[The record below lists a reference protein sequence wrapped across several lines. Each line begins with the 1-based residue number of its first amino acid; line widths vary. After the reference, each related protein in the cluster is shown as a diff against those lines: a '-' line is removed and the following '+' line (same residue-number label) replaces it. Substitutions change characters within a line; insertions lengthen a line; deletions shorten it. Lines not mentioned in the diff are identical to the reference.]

1 MKALFNNLRIALLVF
16 LLLWVNLANAEDYS
30 FKAEVKGKGEPV
42 ILIPGL
48 SCSGDVWQETV
59 EVMSKQYECHVL
71 TLPGFA
77 GQPPLSP
84 MPENFMTHLRDEIAQ
99 YVQEKNFTKVHLV
112 GHSLGG
118 TLSLAIASKYP
129 EMAGKIFIVDGLPF
143 LAKMVNP
150 ILTAETA
157 EPFAK
162 NMKQM
167 MMNQTKEQY
176 EAMQPQMLQSMIT
189 AEEDI
194 ATVAEWGRK
203 SDMETIAQSMYNLY
217 SMDLREDI
225 ASIKSP
231 ILVLGAWI
239 GYKAYGATHDNTLSR
254 YQEQYSKAENA
265 TVKLTDEGKHFIMW
279 DDKPFYLSELK
290 SFFSKGKAV
299 N

>member
-157 EPFAK
+157 EHFAK

>member
-1 MKALFNNLRIALLVF
+1 MKTLLNTCRLLTIIAALTLNQ
-16 LLLWVNLANAEDYS
+16 ANAQDYS
-30 FKAEVKGKGEPV
+30 FKVEKKGQGEPV

-59 EVMSKQYECHVL
+59 EVLQHQYQCHVL

-77 GQPPLSP
+77 GQPALSP
-84 MPENFMTHLRDEIAQ
+84 MPENYMTRMRDEITR
-99 YVQEKNFTKVHLV
+99 YVEEQGFTKVHLI

-129 EMAGKIFIVDGLPF
+129 ELTGKIFVVDGLPF

-150 ILTAETA
+150 ILTPETA
-157 EPFAK
+157 KTFAE

-167 MMNQTKEQY
+167 MMNQTTEQY

-217 SMDLREDI
+217 SMDLRDELRTI
-225 ASIKSP
+225 QSP
-231 ILVLGAWI
+231 IMVLGAWI
-239 GYKAYGATHDNTLSR
+239 GYKNYGATRENTLSR

-265 TVKLTDEGKHFIMW
+265 TVKLTDKGKHFIMW
-279 DDKPFYLSELK
+279 DDRPFYLAELK
-290 SFFSKGKAV
+290 SFFGIEDSV

>member
-157 EPFAK
+157 EPFAT